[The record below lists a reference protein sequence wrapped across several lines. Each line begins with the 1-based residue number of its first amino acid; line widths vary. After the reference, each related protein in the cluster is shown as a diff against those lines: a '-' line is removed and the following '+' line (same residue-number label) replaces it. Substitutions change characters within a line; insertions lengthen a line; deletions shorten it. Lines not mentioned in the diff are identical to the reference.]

1 MDRGTKG
8 DYIEDLIA
16 EQSRLRDMLRQK
28 DDTINVLSA
37 ELRRVNEELARRY
50 E

>member
-1 MDRGTKG
+1 MDRGTKD
-8 DYIEDLIA
+8 DYIKDLLDEVA
-16 EQSRLRDMLRQK
+16 RLRDMLRQK